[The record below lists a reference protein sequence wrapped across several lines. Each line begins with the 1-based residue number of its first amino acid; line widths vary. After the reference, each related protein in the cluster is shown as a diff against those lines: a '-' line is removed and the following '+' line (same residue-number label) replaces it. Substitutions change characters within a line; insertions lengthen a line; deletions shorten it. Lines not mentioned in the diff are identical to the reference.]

1 MRIARRDNF
10 YNYLSLK
17 EPIIKG
23 IFSSGQSYNARMLL
37 AVMLSVTLMLADKYL
52 EPVHHL
58 RSTLG
63 YLITPV
69 QWVSGIPGQLGMWA
83 EKSAVSRAS
92 LQEENDRL
100 RNESLV
106 LKQKV
111 QQMVS
116 MRAENNR
123 LRELLNASE
132 LLDDKVQVAELI
144 GVDPDPYTHHI
155 IINKGAKHGVFVGQ
169 PILDDQ
175 GLMGQVI
182 EVLPFTSRVLL
193 LADSNHAIPVL
204 VNRNGIRA
212 IAVGSGRL
220 DELALI
226 YVPDTADIQEGDLLV
241 SSGLG
246 SRYPRGYPVGVITK
260 VEHDPGEPFA
270 IVSAKPEAHLDRSRY
285 VLLVFS
291 KESQLPDV
299 TPKQGGDS

>member
-1 MRIARRDNF
+1 MAILISIA
-10 YNYLSLK
+10 
-17 EPIIKG
+17 
-23 IFSSGQSYNARMLL
+23 
-37 AVMLSVTLMLADKYL
+37 LMSADKYL
-52 EPVHHL
+52 EPVHHV
-58 RSTLG
+58 RSLLG
-63 YLITPV
+63 YLVTPV
-69 QWVSGIPGQLGMWA
+69 QWVSGVPGQLGVWA
-83 EKSAVSRAS
+83 EKSAVSRSS
-92 LQEENDRL
+92 LQEENGRL

-116 MRAENNR
+116 LRAENNR

-155 IINKGAKHGVFVGQ
+155 IINKGEKHGVFVGQ

-182 EVLPFTSRVLL
+182 EVLPYTSRVLL

-212 IAVGSGRL
+212 IAVGAGRL
-220 DELALI
+220 DELVLI
-226 YVPDTADIQEGDLLV
+226 YVPDTADLKQGDLLV

-246 SRYPRGYPVGVITK
+246 SRYPRGYPVGTITK

-270 IVSAKPEAHLDRSRY
+270 IVSAKPSAQLDRSRY

-291 KESQLPDV
+291 KDSQLPEPQLA
-299 TPKQGGDS
+299 TESEPEMQP

>member
-1 MRIARRDNF
+1 MVIAVF
-10 YNYLSLK
+10 
-17 EPIIKG
+17 ICI
-23 IFSSGQSYNARMLL
+23 A
-37 AVMLSVTLMLADKYL
+37 LMSADKYL
-52 EPVHHL
+52 EPVHHV
-58 RSTLG
+58 RSVLG

-69 QWVSGIPGQLGMWA
+69 QWVSGIPGQLGVWA

-116 MRAENNR
+116 LRAENNR

-155 IINKGAKHGVFVGQ
+155 IINKGEKDGVFVGQ
-169 PILDDQ
+169 PILDAQ

-226 YVPDTADIQEGDLLV
+226 YVPDTADIKEGDLLV

-246 SRYPRGYPVGVITK
+246 SRYPRGYPVGTITK

-270 IVSAKPEAHLDRSRY
+270 IVSAKPSAQLDRSRY

-291 KESQLPDV
+291 KGSELPEPV
-299 TPKQGGDS
+299 MKSEVQP

>member
-1 MRIARRDNF
+1 MA
-10 YNYLSLK
+10 
-17 EPIIKG
+17 
-23 IFSSGQSYNARMLL
+23 LL
-37 AVMLSVTLMLADKYL
+37 ICAALMSADKYL
-52 EPVHHL
+52 EPMQNV
-58 RSTLG
+58 RSLLG

-69 QWVSGIPGQLGMWA
+69 QWVSGLPGQLGVWA
-83 EKSAVSRAS
+83 EKSAVSRSS

-132 LLDDKVQVAELI
+132 LLDDKVQVAELV

-155 IINKGAKHGVFVGQ
+155 IINKGEKHGVFVGQ
-169 PILDDQ
+169 PILDAQ

-182 EVLPFTSRVLL
+182 EVLPYTSRVLL

-226 YVPDTADIQEGDLLV
+226 YVPDTADIKEGDLLV

-246 SRYPRGYPVGVITK
+246 SRYPRGYPVATITS

-270 IVSAKPEAHLDRSRY
+270 LVSARPSAQLDRSRY

-291 KESQLPDV
+291 KDSKLPEPV
-299 TPKQGGDS
+299 MKTNEASEQEAQP

>member
-1 MRIARRDNF
+1 M
-10 YNYLSLK
+10 
-17 EPIIKG
+17 
-23 IFSSGQSYNARMLL
+23 FSSGQAINARMLMAAL
-37 AVMLSVTLMLADKYL
+37 ICIALMSADKYL
-52 EPVHHL
+52 EPVQHV
-58 RSTLG
+58 RSLLG
-63 YLITPV
+63 YFITPV
-69 QWVSGIPGQLGMWA
+69 QWVSGIPGQLGVWA
-83 EKSAVSRAS
+83 EKSAFSRAS

-155 IINKGAKHGVFVGQ
+155 IINKGEKHGVFVGQ
-169 PILDDQ
+169 PILDAQ

-182 EVLPFTSRVLL
+182 EVLPYTSRVLL

-212 IAVGSGRL
+212 IAVGAGRL

-226 YVPDTADIQEGDLLV
+226 YVPDTADIKEGDLLV

-246 SRYPRGYPVGVITK
+246 SRYPRGYPVGTITK

-270 IVSAKPEAHLDRSRY
+270 IVSAKPSAQLDRSRY

-291 KESQLPDV
+291 KDSQLPEPQIQAEV
-299 TPKQGGDS
+299 QP

>member
-1 MRIARRDNF
+1 M
-10 YNYLSLK
+10 
-17 EPIIKG
+17 KG
-23 IFSSGQSYNARMLL
+23 IFSSGQAVNSRFVMALL
-37 AVMLSVTLMLADKYL
+37 ISAALMSADKYL
-52 EPVHHL
+52 EPMQHV
-58 RSTLG
+58 RSLLG
-63 YLITPV
+63 YFVTPV
-69 QWVSGIPGQLGMWA
+69 QWVSGIPGQLGVWA

-116 MRAENNR
+116 LRSENNR
-123 LRELLNASE
+123 LRDLLNASE

-155 IINKGAKHGVFVGQ
+155 IINKGEKHGVFVGQ
-169 PILDDQ
+169 PILDGQ

-212 IAVGSGRL
+212 IAVGSGQL

-226 YVPDTADIQEGDLLV
+226 YVPDTADIKEGDLLV

-246 SRYPRGYPVGVITK
+246 SRYPRGYPVATITK
-260 VEHDPGEPFA
+260 VAHDPGEPFA
-270 IVSAKPEAHLDRSRY
+270 IVSARPSAQLDRSRY

-291 KESQLPDV
+291 KDSELPEPEPQMQLEPELEV
-299 TPKQGGDS
+299 QP

>member
-1 MRIARRDNF
+1 MALVICTA
-10 YNYLSLK
+10 
-17 EPIIKG
+17 
-23 IFSSGQSYNARMLL
+23 
-37 AVMLSVTLMLADKYL
+37 LMSADKYL
-52 EPVHHL
+52 EPMQNV
-58 RSTLG
+58 RSLLG

-69 QWVSGIPGQLGMWA
+69 QWVSGLPGQLGVWA

-116 MRAENNR
+116 LRAENNR
-123 LRELLNASE
+123 LRELLNAAE
-132 LLDDKVQVAELI
+132 LLDDKVQVAELV

-155 IINKGAKHGVFVGQ
+155 IINKGEKHGVFVGQ
-169 PILDDQ
+169 PILDAQ

-182 EVLPFTSRVLL
+182 EVLPYTSRVLL

-226 YVPDTADIQEGDLLV
+226 YVPDTADIKQGDLLV

-246 SRYPRGYPVGVITK
+246 SRYPRGYPVATIIS

-270 IVSAKPEAHLDRSRY
+270 IVSARPSAQLDRSRY

-291 KESQLPDV
+291 KDSKLPEPV
-299 TPKQGGDS
+299 IQTNEQEEQP

>member
-1 MRIARRDNF
+1 MVMALI
-10 YNYLSLK
+10 LS
-17 EPIIKG
+17 IG
-23 IFSSGQSYNARMLL
+23 
-37 AVMLSVTLMLADKYL
+37 LMLADKYF
-52 EPVHHL
+52 EPMQHV

-69 QWVSGIPGQLGMWA
+69 QWVAGVPGQLGVWA
-83 EKSAVSRAS
+83 ESSAVSRAS

-116 MRAENNR
+116 LRAENNR

-155 IINKGAKHGVFVGQ
+155 IINKGEQHGVFVGQ
-169 PILDDQ
+169 PILDAQ

-182 EVLPFTSRVLL
+182 EVLPYTARVLL

-246 SRYPRGYPVGVITK
+246 SRYPRGYPVGTITK
-260 VEHDPGEPFA
+260 VAHDPGEPFA
-270 IVSAKPEAHLDRSRY
+270 IVSAKPQAQLDRSRY

-291 KESQLPDV
+291 RESKLPEVVTKE
-299 TPKQGGDS
+299 GGDL